1 LFEKSAGQ
9 LLMPQDEITSRGAA
23 PILRSGLYAV
33 RSFVSTAEEQEQL
46 YVLYWPED
54 TTWDD
59 QAVNTVQG
67 NRVMFMR

>member
-1 LFEKSAGQ
+1 
-9 LLMPQDEITSRGAA
+9 MPQDEITARGAA

-33 RSFVSTAEEQEQL
+33 RSFVSKAEEQEQL

-67 NRVMFMR
+67 NRVMFMRYD